1 MYAQVDVAKKHFER
15 NHKAASMAGHHNSHA
30 SGLQVVDQDLHE
42 LGSMSG
48 ASLPKSSPFSDV
60 DLGSVHT
67 AWEEHIWIRIEEI
80 LALWM
85 LFYTPRSLCVIKFR
99 L

>member
-48 ASLPKSSPFSDV
+48 ASLPKSSPFSDI

-67 AWEEHIWIRIEEI
+67 AWEEHI
-80 LALWM
+80 
-85 LFYTPRSLCVIKFR
+85 
-99 L
+99 